1 MESVKNT
8 DEANLLGYFETIKSV
23 FLLKLLFLVSVTKEK
38 DQKQYLELPDE
49 LTKAIPELEAQFD
62 EPLFFKALALGN
74 EELVLNYLEDIITSA
89 TSSAWNVFEQIIKT
103 LTYGEYT
110 EETQQMS
117 VNYESGKFQFT
128 KREKKD
134 IELFYYLRNAMAHY
148 NGAYY
153 SYRSINHSYKGW
165 SFKSEGNIGN
175 KIIISP
181 KAVYEIIRDLESYSM
196 KAWNNAKQL

>member
-1 MESVKNT
+1 M
-8 DEANLLGYFETIKSV
+8 
-23 FLLKLLFLVSVTKEK
+23 SVTKEH
-38 DQKQYLELPDE
+38 DQKRYLELPSE
-49 LTKAIPELEAQFD
+49 LAEVIPELEAQFD
-62 EPLFFKALALGN
+62 EPLFFKALKLGN
-74 EELVLNYLEDIITSA
+74 EELILNYLEDIITSA
-89 TSSAWNVFEQIIKT
+89 VSGSWNVFEQIIKT

-153 SYRSINHSYKGW
+153 SYRDIDHRYKGW
-165 SFKSEGNIGN
+165 DFKSESNIGN

-181 KAVYEIIRDLESYSM
+181 KAVYEIICDLESYSM
-196 KAWNNAKQL
+196 RAWNNAK